1 MRFKE
6 INSKKI
12 NESKELLS
20 KLEDKKSDLET
31 ALGQARDITKDIKR
45 TDVHVEIVSK
55 LGVLAEEHGLE
66 LDEYDERKVF
76 ELKNELES
84 AVYQLEEVFED
95 AIRDLSNKID
105 DIEYELE
112 YGE

>member
-1 MRFKE
+1 MKFKE

-20 KLEDKKSDLET
+20 KLEDKKFNLES
-31 ALGQARDITKDIKR
+31 ALGQAREITRDIKR
-45 TDVHVEIVSK
+45 TDIHVEIVSK
-55 LGVLAEEHGLE
+55 LGVLAEEHGLQ
-66 LDEYDERKVF
+66 LDEYQERAVF
-76 ELKNELES
+76 EAKNKLESEIYELES
-84 AVYQLEEVFED
+84 VFED